1 MSFIRRSTMLAV
13 VAALAFGLSAC
24 EEPVQKPDKAA
35 TVLSRDVA
43 ADVANPD
50 LVHNLLEPLLELL
63 SSPTSLTG
71 PLGSMSRATA
81 LDVDIP
87 LVGVGPARP
96 AAAARLAAATEDCIT
111 QRPRVPV
118 DGDGDGIPLSLTT
131 NLINCHDASGS
142 SLTGTVV
149 VKDKDDT
156 DPDSGFSVDIDV
168 RIEAPDDVSG
178 RIDFDFAVDVT
189 KRSSSGTLAY
199 DISYAGN
206 FSAEI
211 PEVTLKFSYDMDVKY
226 EGTSFAAGV
235 ISLDGSF
242 GYSWDIDCSK
252 AESADECRSRV
263 QSIGS
268 KGAIQLFIKASRL
281 EYTERC
287 ATAITRGT
295 VEMRDRTGNV
305 ATIRYTGCGRA
316 TVTYNGEPL

>member
-1 MSFIRRSTMLAV
+1 MHNKLPMPCARSHNKR
-13 VAALAFGLSAC
+13 
-24 EEPVQKPDKAA
+24 PKPDKAA

-50 LVHNLLEPLLELL
+50 LVHTLLAPLLDML
-63 SSPTSLTG
+63 SSPTSLV
-71 PLGSMSRATA
+71 PLGSMSRATV

-118 DGDGDGIPLSLTT
+118 DSDGDGIPRSLTA
-131 NLINCHDASGS
+131 NINCHDASG

-156 DPDSGFSVDIDV
+156 DPDSGFSVDINL
-168 RIEAPDDVSG
+168 RIGAPDDVSG

-189 KRSSSGTLAY
+189 KLSSSGTLVY
-199 DISYAGN
+199 DISYEGN
-206 FSAEI
+206 FSVEI

-226 EGTSFAAGV
+226 EGTSFTAGV
-235 ISLDGSF
+235 MSFDGSF

-252 AESADECRSRV
+252 AERADECRSQV

-281 EYTERC
+281 EYTKRC

-295 VEMRDRTGNV
+295 VEMRDSTGNV

-316 TVTYNGEPL
+316 TVTYNGEPLETSSAGAG